1 LRYAST
7 SELEKKVVPPGRD
20 LILPEIA
27 NVESVSVQL
36 ETIRLNSVCANNL
49 IESLIQMVSKLSE
62 EVGLLR
68 KENEI
73 LKMKVGKLTAAEC
86 SWSLLP

>member
-7 SELEKKVVPPGRD
+7 SELEKKVVPPGTD

-49 IESLIQMVSKLSE
+49 TSLIQMVSKLSE

-86 SWSLLP
+86 SGSSLH